1 MIMIFRGIY
10 MKIPYV
16 FKKCTKC
23 GRWLV
28 ASTVNFYKHKVGKH
42 GLRGECKECRNK
54 QNKQWYE
61 NNREEIAE
69 QKNNIMK
76 LIEIRYLSTIR
87 GIINLRK
94 DK

>member
-28 ASTVNFYKHKVGKH
+28 ANKVNFHKYKTGKY
-42 GLRGECKECRNK
+42 GLTARCKECRNK
-54 QNKQWYE
+54 YHKQWYE
-61 NNREEIAE
+61 ANKEELAKYYK
-69 QKNNIMK
+69 QF
-76 LIEIRYLSTIR
+76 
-87 GIINLRK
+87 
-94 DK
+94 